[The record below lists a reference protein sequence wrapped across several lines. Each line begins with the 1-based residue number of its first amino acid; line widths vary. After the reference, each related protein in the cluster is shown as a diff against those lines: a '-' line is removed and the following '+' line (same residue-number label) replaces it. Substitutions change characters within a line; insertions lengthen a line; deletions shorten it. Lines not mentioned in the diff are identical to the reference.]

1 MGYVKT
7 AAEIERIERLLAAPA
22 FLNGESLTV
31 EFTTDPETVARL
43 LPPPLEPVDEPT
55 VMVTIGR
62 YQGNAIGDYAG
73 GSLYLSARHGEVE
86 GGYPVTLWMDGEAAV
101 AYGRELFGE
110 AKKLGSCRIFR
121 GPERNVAS
129 VERGGAFIRLRAD
142 NLGPDQGPSE
152 GERTAFNYRSR
163 TAADGI
169 GLEGPATL
177 THTVFHSK
185 VRAQWIGDGAIEIGG
200 TVDDPVDEIP
210 ILSVG
215 QAVFAEVDNTARCR
229 EAATVPADDFLPFHY
244 GRVYDWLALG
254 TSA

>member
-7 AAEIERIERLLAAPA
+7 PEEIERIERLLAAPA

-55 VMVTIGR
+55 GMVTVGR

-73 GSLYLSARHGEVE
+73 GSLYLSARHGKVE
-86 GGYPVTLWMDGEAAV
+86 GGYPIALWMNSEAAV
-101 AYGRELFGE
+101 VYGRELFGE
-110 AKKLGSCRIFR
+110 AKKFGNCQIYR
-121 GPERNVAS
+121 GKERNVAS
-129 VERGGAFIRLRAD
+129 VERGGAFIRLRAE
-142 NLGPDQGPSE
+142 NLGPDQGASE

-169 GLEGPATL
+169 GLEGPAKL
-177 THTVFHSK
+177 VHTVFHSK
-185 VRAQWIGDGAIEIGG
+185 VRAQWSGDGAIEMRG
-200 TVDDPVDEIP
+200 TVDDPIDEIP
-210 ILSVG
+210 IRSVG

-229 EAATVPADDFLPFHY
+229 EAATVPAEDFLPFHY
-244 GRVYDWLALG
+244 GRLYNWLALD